1 MISISLLGT
10 RGGVK
15 SRLVLSLIIV
25 GALLGGC
32 QVPPAPGTSDAGA
45 SAPPKSKDNGSTAY
59 LEQGEKPAV
68 AEVIESQSVP
78 QQEDVQADVPLTNDS
93 PVETPQVVAEV
104 ADAAVEDAPKEAEPV
119 VAAVIEDVPKEAEPV
134 AAVVVEDAPKET
146 EPAAVVAD
154 LSDEDPAELPVK
166 TQVSETTSPASAVK
180 EAVETLKVPS
190 ANAKIYVVDT
200 VYDFGEITPLEK
212 PTGAFHIKNIGSDDL
227 YLTRVKVCCGAR
239 HELSSDELKPGESS
253 VLTVNYVATTIG
265 PFEKYMNLYSNDANT
280 PDVKLTIKGKV
291 VRRLIWTPER
301 FKLFLDKEN
310 GGCLPV
316 KISSTDGKP
325 FALTLFAA
333 TENCLTADID
343 PNKVAKEFVV
353 YPKVDLEKL
362 GSLKIPKGVVRI
374 GHTHPGCDVIK
385 LNYDLRKR
393 YAFAPKRFL
402 VLNADQRKKQIRRLD
417 ILDNYADSSRLKT
430 DGQDSMFTIDSV
442 RCEKGSS
449 VLKST
454 KKLADGYQ
462 LAFEVTPPDPGGQ
475 RLFQDLITIVLST
488 GDELQLP
495 VNGIYSPAALSAE
508 KAAQ

>member
-1 MISISLLGT
+1 MISIGLLGIK
-10 RGGVK
+10 GGVK

-25 GALLGGC
+25 GVFLCGC
-32 QVPPAPGTSDAGA
+32 QVPPAPGTSDAAA
-45 SAPPKSKDNGSTAY
+45 SASPKSKDLAY
-59 LEQGEKPAV
+59 SEQAEKPAV

-78 QQEDVQADVPLTNDS
+78 QEEDVQVDAPLAEES

-104 ADAAVEDAPKEAEPV
+104 ADAPKEAEPAA
-119 VAAVIEDVPKEAEPV
+119 AAVIEDVPEKAEPV
-134 AAVVVEDAPKET
+134 PAVVVEEAPKEA

-154 LSDEDPAELPVK
+154 LPAK
-166 TQVSETTSPASAVK
+166 TQVVGTTSPASVVK
-180 EAVETLKVPS
+180 EAVETVKTVKVPS
-190 ANAKIYVVDT
+190 AKAKIYAVDT
-200 VYDFGEITPLEK
+200 VYEFGEITPLEK
-212 PTGAFHIKNIGSDDL
+212 PTGTFHIKNIGSDVL

-253 VLTVNYVATTIG
+253 VLTVTYVATTIG
-265 PFEKYMNLYSNDANT
+265 PFEKYLNVYSNDLNT

-291 VRRLIWTPER
+291 VRRLVWTPER

-325 FALTLFAA
+325 FSLTLFTA
-333 TENCLTADID
+333 TENCLKADID

-417 ILDNYADSSRLKT
+417 ILDNYADSSRLNT
-430 DGQDSMFTIDSV
+430 DGKDSMFTIESV

-454 KKLADGYQ
+454 KKLADGFQ
-462 LAFEVTPPDPGGQ
+462 LAFEVTPPAPGGQ

-508 KAAQ
+508 KPAE